1 MTRIQTVLNAL
12 STQPKT
18 MSEIKAALGS
28 SETAIL
34 GILETLERGGY
45 VQQAVPPAA
54 AGCGHCNLKSLCRV
68 ADADPQELKLHL
80 YRLTARGAAQL
91 SETP

>member
-18 MSEIKAALGS
+18 TTELVAALGS

-45 VQQAVPPAA
+45 IQQAVPPAA
-54 AGCGHCNLKSLCRV
+54 SGCGHCNLKSLCRV
-68 ADADPQELKLHL
+68 ADDEPQELKLHL
-80 YRLTARGAAQL
+80 YRLTAKGTAQL
-91 SETP
+91 A